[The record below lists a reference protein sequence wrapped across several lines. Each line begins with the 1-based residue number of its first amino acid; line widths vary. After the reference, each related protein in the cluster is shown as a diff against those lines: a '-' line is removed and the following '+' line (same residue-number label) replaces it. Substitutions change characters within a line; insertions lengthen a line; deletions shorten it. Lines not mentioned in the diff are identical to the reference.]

1 MKQPKP
7 LIVLHPDV
15 GTKPTKQMLR
25 RAGYVVVVGDPEQ
38 FKVIDVLPVGA
49 IDLITRS
56 ALEAVVGTSYAPA
69 RFGKVLAKALLAATA
84 DTPVPPAQEDG
95 T

>member
-1 MKQPKP
+1 MNQPKP
-7 LIVLHPDV
+7 LIVLHPDI

-56 ALEAVVGTSYAPA
+56 ALKAVINSMHGP
-69 RFGKVLAKALLAATA
+69 RNFGELLAKSLLAV
-84 DTPVPPAQEDG
+84 TPEHK
-95 T
+95 

>member
-15 GTKPTKQMLR
+15 GTRATNQMLR

-56 ALEAVVGTSYAPA
+56 ALRAVINTNYAPA
-69 RFGKVLAKALLAATA
+69 RFGESLAKSLLAVT
-84 DTPVPPAQEDG
+84 E
-95 T
+95 